1 MERHKKKRHPWKQQ
15 QAIDLSSAGNLHM
28 INSRFFIQNLAGQR
42 GVGWY
47 IQSAERKK
55 YQPRILYPE
64 KLSSK
69 NEGELESLPNKQK
82 LREFITTTST
92 L

>member
-47 IQSAERKK
+47 IQSAQRKIC
-55 YQPRILYPE
+55 PLWLLYRAKKKKKNP
-64 KLSSK
+64 LN
-69 NEGELESLPNKQK
+69 NEGEVK
-82 LREFITTTST
+82 L